1 MSDDGLTPV
10 PGSEPV
16 RARPRGRPRR
26 NMGLPRDAGGKVKA
40 VGHAR
45 TGVARVDEV
54 IENLERIDPTYEAEA
69 KQVGFDVE
77 QAFQLFVQFSG
88 DTQKTAHALNIPE
101 FQILK
106 LVDRL
111 HWDKQL
117 ENIFALKKSGKPGD
131 VERGI
136 SRAMNFVQVHKFRIV
151 VERIVRKFYAMDD
164 DDLFDACFTERL
176 DKDGNVVGR
185 VVNLKPFAELA
196 TAMEKVHQ
204 MTYMALSDSMSER
217 TRRQEAGEA
226 EYSAT
231 QLHQLIAAGMAGN
244 TGPAAELGNEQL
256 SEANAT
262 AQENKA

>member
-1 MSDDGLTPV
+1 MSDEGLTPI

-16 RARPRGRPRR
+16 QARPRGRPRK
-26 NMGLPRDAGGKVKA
+26 ATGKPKA

-45 TGVARVDEV
+45 TGVARVDELA
-54 IENLERIDPTYEAEA
+54 EKLERIDPTYEQEAAE
-69 KQVGFDVE
+69 VGFDVE
-77 QAFQLFVQFSG
+77 QAFQLYVQFSG
-88 DTQKTAHALNIPE
+88 DTQKTSHALNVPE
-101 FQILK
+101 FQVLK

-117 ENIFALKKSGKPGD
+117 AAIFELKKSGKPGD

-164 DDLFDACFTERL
+164 DALFDACFTQRL
-176 DKDGNVVGR
+176 DKDGNEIGR

-196 TAMEKVHQ
+196 TAMEKIHQ

-217 TRRQEAGEA
+217 TRRQETGET

-231 QLHQLIAAGMAGN
+231 QLHQLIAAGMAGSV
-244 TGPAAELGNEQL
+244 GPAAELGNNQIA
-256 SEANAT
+256 EANAT
-262 AQENKA
+262 ARENQN